1 MHKTASAIF
10 EKTIDAGRF
19 SMKCNLC
26 GSDEFVDMN
35 SRPNVRCKEC
45 GSLERTRLIW
55 LYLSRMEMDENF
67 RALHIA
73 PEKGLY
79 DALSARLAPGNY
91 DVADINPKL
100 YRFAKQIQPIDLCN
114 LDDQPSERYDLIL
127 HSHVLEHTPCNIAYT
142 LCHLHRMLTPRGR
155 HVFVVP
161 FMKGRYDE
169 CFQDIGDDERV
180 RRFGQDDHVRRFGRD
195 DLDDHL
201 GKIVKLPET
210 FDATF
215 NFNAADLLEA
225 NIPEPHWVGFTSSTV
240 IFLRK
245 NDVKLSASDALD

>member
-1 MHKTASAIF
+1 
-10 EKTIDAGRF
+10 
-19 SMKCNLC
+19 MKCNLC
-26 GSDEFVDMN
+26 GSGEFVDMN
-35 SRPNVRCKEC
+35 LRPNVRCKEC

-55 LYLSRMEMDENF
+55 LYLSRMEMDGNF

-114 LDDQPSERYDLIL
+114 LDDQPSGRYDLIL

-142 LCHLHRMLTPRGR
+142 LCHLHRMLTSQGR

-161 FMKGRYDE
+161 FMRGRYDE
-169 CFQDIGDDERV
+169 CFQDIGDEERV
-180 RRFGQDDHVRRFGRD
+180 RRFGQDDHVRRFGKED
-195 DLDDHL
+195 VDDHL
-201 GKIVKLPET
+201 GKVVKLPAI
-210 FDATF
+210 FDAEKDFDEETLR
-215 NFNAADLLEA
+215 NA
-225 NIPEPHWVGFTSSTV
+225 NIPVLHWRGFQSSTV
-240 IFLRK
+240 ITLDKTDVAFQVRK
-245 NDVKLSASDALD
+245 TITN